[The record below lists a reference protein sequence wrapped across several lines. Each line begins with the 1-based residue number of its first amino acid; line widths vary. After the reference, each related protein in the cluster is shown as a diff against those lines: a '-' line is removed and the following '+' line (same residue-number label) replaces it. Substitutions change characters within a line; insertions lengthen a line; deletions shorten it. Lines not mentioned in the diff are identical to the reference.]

1 MVSIYLAVST
11 RNRTMFEWPL
21 RVYIEDT
28 DAGGIVYYANY
39 LKFFERAR
47 SEWLRN
53 IGFDQ
58 QVLMR
63 DAIRF
68 VVREVNVK
76 YRQPALLDDE
86 IIATVEVAA
95 LGKASMTLNQR
106 IVRRSDNQSQLSS
119 SEQMLAEGSVSIA
132 CIDENGRPRVIPKDV
147 AQQISMTVTTQESS

>member
-1 MVSIYLAVST
+1 MI
-11 RNRTMFEWPL
+11 EWPL

>member
-1 MVSIYLAVST
+1 ML
-11 RNRTMFEWPL
+11 EWPL

>member
-1 MVSIYLAVST
+1 
-11 RNRTMFEWPL
+11 MFEWPL

-58 QVLMR
+58 KVLMR

>member
-1 MVSIYLAVST
+1 
-11 RNRTMFEWPL
+11 MFEWPL

-63 DAIRF
+63 GAIRF

>member
-1 MVSIYLAVST
+1 
-11 RNRTMFEWPL
+11 MFEWPL

-106 IVRRSDNQSQLSS
+106 IVRRSDNQSQLSF

>member
-1 MVSIYLAVST
+1 
-11 RNRTMFEWPL
+11 MFEWPL

-47 SEWLRN
+47 SEWLRA

-58 QVLMR
+58 QVLMQ
-63 DAIRF
+63 DNVRF

>member
-1 MVSIYLAVST
+1 
-11 RNRTMFEWPL
+11 MFEWPL

-86 IIATVEVAA
+86 SSATGEVAA

>member
-1 MVSIYLAVST
+1 
-11 RNRTMFEWPL
+11 MFEWPL

-106 IVRRSDNQSQLSS
+106 IVRWSDNQSQLSS

>member
-1 MVSIYLAVST
+1 
-11 RNRTMFEWPL
+11 MFEWPL

-47 SEWLRN
+47 SEWLRA

-58 QVLMR
+58 QVLMQ